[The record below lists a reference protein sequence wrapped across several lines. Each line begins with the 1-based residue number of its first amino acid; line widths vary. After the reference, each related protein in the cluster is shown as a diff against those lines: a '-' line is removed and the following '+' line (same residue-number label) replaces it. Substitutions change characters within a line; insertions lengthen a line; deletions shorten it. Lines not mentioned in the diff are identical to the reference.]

1 MPAVRTPVN
10 CPSCRQSI
18 IAEIERLFDVG
29 VDPTAKQRLLSGQ
42 INNATCPFCGFNGML
57 ATPVVYHDPDKEML
71 ITFFPAEL
79 AMARDEQE
87 RVTGSLINQVINN
100 LEPEKRKGYL
110 FNPQSA
116 LTLQSMME
124 QILEADGVTREMLE
138 SQQKR
143 VNLLQR
149 MMTMSDE
156 VLEEVAKSEDEIIDQ
171 DFYTLLT
178 RLIEASMVSDDK
190 ESAKTLSEL
199 QDKLLPLTTYGQQL
213 KAQTEEVEAA
223 VKELRALGDGLTR
236 EKLLEIFIAAP
247 NKTRLNALVS
257 LTRPGID
264 YEFFTLLSERID
276 KEDGEEQ
283 QRLIKLREDLLQ
295 LTSELDKQ
303 IEARVEVGRR
313 NLEAFL
319 SVEDIPEAVK
329 GNLAAIDDFFIQ
341 VLGQELENARESK
354 NTTRFN
360 KLQQVMDTIREIS
373 GPAPEIAFIQDLLE
387 TPDDETRDKMLNERS
402 DEITE
407 KFVET
412 LTEVMVQ
419 FRNSEDKVMS
429 EKVREL
435 YRTVIR
441 KSMRFNIESD

>member
-419 FRNSEDKVMS
+419 FRNNEDKVMS

>member
-1 MPAVRTPVN
+1 
-10 CPSCRQSI
+10 
-18 IAEIERLFDVG
+18 
-29 VDPTAKQRLLSGQ
+29 
-42 INNATCPFCGFNGML
+42 
-57 ATPVVYHDPDKEML
+57 
-71 ITFFPAEL
+71 
-79 AMARDEQE
+79 
-87 RVTGSLINQVINN
+87 
-100 LEPEKRKGYL
+100 
-110 FNPQSA
+110 
-116 LTLQSMME
+116 
-124 QILEADGVTREMLE
+124 
-138 SQQKR
+138 
-143 VNLLQR
+143 

-387 TPDDETRDKMLNERS
+387 TPDE
-402 DEITE
+402 
-407 KFVET
+407 
-412 LTEVMVQ
+412 
-419 FRNSEDKVMS
+419 
-429 EKVREL
+429 
-435 YRTVIR
+435 
-441 KSMRFNIESD
+441 